1 MIIKQSISNDELRV
15 KIFKALADENRLAI
29 VRILHEHHDEMD
41 YATLADSIGV
51 GKSTVSYHF
60 KIMRESGLI
69 TISRHGQAKSIK
81 LNKVVFDGVMPGFL
95 DSL

>member
-1 MIIKQSISNDELRV
+1 MNIKQSISNDELRV

-29 VRILHEHHDEMD
+29 VRLLHENHDHMD
-41 YATLADSIGV
+41 YAKLADTLEV

-69 TISRHGQAKSIK
+69 TVKRQGQAKSII
-81 LNKVVFDGVMPGFL
+81 LNTMVFNGVLPGFL
-95 DSL
+95 SSL